1 MILLLDIGNTR
12 IKWGWLQ
19 EGMFR
24 SGGGIAHGRDPAQV
38 LADWAATPR
47 PQRVLAVSVA
57 NQQLNDAAA
66 DWIKRHWN
74 LDVELVHASA
84 VAGGVRNSY
93 ANPGQLGADR
103 WVAAI
108 GAYALSRTA
117 VCVVDC
123 GSALTMDAVDAEGQ
137 HRGGL
142 IAPGWQLM
150 RESLHRGT
158 ARLPLAGADAVQ
170 LFSTDTD
177 SAIASGT
184 LLGAAAIVDQLAGRM
199 AAELGGAAALWLT
212 GGGAP
217 ALLPYLTLKFRH
229 EPDLVLQG
237 LAVLANT
244 EGSGLVG

>member
-19 EGMFR
+19 AGLLR
-24 SGGGIAHGRDPAQV
+24 PGGAVAHGRHPQRV
-38 LADWAATPR
+38 LADWTQAPR

-57 NQQLNDAAA
+57 TQQLNGAVTA
-66 DWIKRHWN
+66 WLKRHWN
-74 LDVELVHASA
+74 LDMQLVRPSA
-84 VAGGVRNSY
+84 AAAGVRCGY
-93 ANPGQLGADR
+93 ANPDQLGADR

-123 GSALTMDAVDAEGQ
+123 GSALTLDAVDAEGQ

-170 LFSTDTD
+170 LFATDTD

-184 LLGAAAIVDQLAGRM
+184 LLGAAAMIDQLAGRM
-199 AAELGGAAALWLT
+199 AAELGGSATLWLT

-217 ALLPYLTLKFRH
+217 ALQPYLSLEFRH

-237 LAVLANT
+237 LAVLAA
-244 EGSGLVG
+244 GIGGGRLD